1 MQKNK
6 SYLWRLLMAFVLA
19 SIFFLLIFSVVY
31 GASYLNY
38 MSVKGQTNV
47 IQGYLKEMSVFVNNS
62 VCSTSFVYEA
72 SVRLDDAGARIGLLE
87 IRIGKDDARVL
98 EQKKIYS
105 EIEIKHFEIVKFLRD
120 ECNMDYLPV
129 LFFYS
134 NSDEFKDASESMGY
148 ILGAFKNEYK
158 NKVMI
163 YSFDVDLDSD
173 SIGLLKEE
181 YNVTKVPA
189 AVVNEKHLVYP
200 MNIRELEAY
209 LK

>member
-1 MQKNK
+1 
-6 SYLWRLLMAFVLA
+6 MAFVLA